1 MGAGANRNAE
11 DVRSPVVRDSRFES
25 VHAMVH
31 AVSVKRVK
39 LTVEYI

>member
-1 MGAGANRNAE
+1 MGGGKLKIAR
-11 DVRSPVVRDSRFES
+11 VVVRDSRFES